1 VTRTRHGVDDWT
13 PGGVAHDRYRAAL
26 ATRREADGRFERA
39 RTEWTAHLK
48 RHHGDVFDGVDRDSD
63 RAFADVLTCDFVVSR
78 LQRAVA
84 DAFGLAAEV
93 PDPTADADAFSVR
106 WNDLHDAVAAELDVD
121 WRSLVPTG
129 RDALSET
136 TATDVGALYEAV
148 VPRATRLL
156 LGEYYTP
163 RGLAELALAE
173 LDPAPGETVLDPG
186 CGAGV
191 FLAAAVGRRLDEA
204 AGSPAGPAGADPA
217 ELLADVAGVDLNPV
231 AVRSARLALLLE
243 LLPAAAGAGRVAVP
257 VRLGDAVG
265 LTGAPDPFADLTADV
280 VVGNPPWVTWDRL
293 ADPVK
298 TRWREGPID
307 DLDLFPHRGADA
319 RLGFGNDDVSVAF
332 AATALH
338 RYLRPGGRAGF
349 VLKRDLR
356 SGPAGRSLRRLRVG
370 DRPLALRR
378 VHDFGGL
385 APFGEQVSSDAAL
398 YLFDDAG
405 AEAGTSAT
413 DADHRDDVD
422 AGAVDGPPDADAGGS
437 FPAPLVDWRGRDDVA
452 PAFDSLAG
460 LRATLD
466 RTETALVPV
475 DADDPATAWVR
486 ADAERRALGPCA
498 YTIRHGVKDDAKA
511 VFSVDDETLAR
522 IEPDHVYPYLR
533 SKHVVKY
540 GLFGHDRFLVPL
552 RRTGAGDPEALARA
566 SPRTYAY
573 LDEHRERL
581 EARGSS
587 WYDDEPFYDLFG
599 LGPYTWSEYK
609 VVWCRLGFKP
619 HFAVVS
625 TVDDPELGEKPVVP
639 GDHFM
644 FVATDDEAEAHYL
657 AALLNSAPY
666 QRCLRETASQ
676 GKATL
681 SATVVSR
688 LFLPAY
694 EGDDVQ
700 RELAARSREAH
711 EIVPDYTDRSK
722 RAYNRLTIPELDA
735 VQAEIDR
742 IAEAFLA
749 RRNGKNENA

>member
-1 VTRTRHGVDDWT
+1 VIRSRQDVVDDWT
-13 PGGVAHDRYRAAL
+13 PGGTAHDRYRAAL
-26 ATRREADGRFERA
+26 ARRRDRDDRFARA
-39 RTEWTAHLK
+39 RADWTAHVR
-48 RHHGDVFDGVDRDSD
+48 RHHGDVFGAAGRDPE
-63 RAFADVLTCDFVVSR
+63 RAFEDVLTCDFVLSR
-78 LQRAVA
+78 LQRA
-84 DAFGLAAEV
+84 AAEAFDLTAKST
-93 PDPTADADAFSVR
+93 DPTADSDAFAVP
-106 WNDLHDAVAAELDVD
+106 WDDLHDAVAADLDVD
-121 WRSLVPTG
+121 WRTLVPTD
-129 RDALSET
+129 RDALAATS
-136 TATDVGALYEAV
+136 ATDLGGIYEAI

-156 LGEYYTP
+156 VGEYYTP
-163 RGLAELALAE
+163 RGLADLAIAD
-173 LDPAPGETVLDPG
+173 LDPAPDERVLDPG

-191 FLAAAVGRRLDEA
+191 FLTAALAHQRDEA
-204 AGSPAGPAGADPA
+204 GGATGNLSR
-217 ELLADVAGVDLNPV
+217 LLSGVAGVDINPV

-243 LLPAAAGAGRVAVP
+243 LLPDAAGAGRVSVP
-257 VRLGDAVG
+257 VSLGDAVG
-265 LTGAPDPFADLTADV
+265 LTDGSEPLADLTAAV

-293 ADPVK
+293 TEPVK
-298 TRWREGPID
+298 ERWREGPID

-385 APFGEQVSSDAAL
+385 SPFGGQVSSAAAL

-405 AEAGTSAT
+405 DGSRPDDSAAAT
-413 DADHRDDVD
+413 A
-422 AGAVDGPPDADAGGS
+422 PPDGGDS
-437 FPAPLVDWRGRDDVA
+437 FPAPLVDWRAREGVA
-452 PAFDSLAG
+452 PDFDSLAA
-460 LRATLD
+460 LRSTLD
-466 RTETALVPV
+466 RSETSLVPV
-475 DADDPATAWVR
+475 ASDDPATAWVR

-498 YTIRHGVKDDAKA
+498 HTIRHGVKDDAKA
-511 VFSVDDETLAR
+511 VFTVDDETLAR

-540 GLFGHDRFLVPL
+540 GLFGHDRHLVPL
-552 RRTGAGDPEALARA
+552 RRTGEGDPEALARE

-587 WYDDEPFYDLFG
+587 WFDDDPFYDLFG
-599 LGPYTWSEYK
+599 LGPYTWAEYK

-688 LFLPAY
+688 LFLPAWDG
-694 EGDDVQ
+694 GDLQ
-700 RELAARSREAH
+700 RDLAARSREAH
-711 EIVPDYTDRSK
+711 AIVPEYVDRSK

-742 IAEAFLA
+742 LAEAFLA
-749 RRNGKNENA
+749 RRNAPNENP